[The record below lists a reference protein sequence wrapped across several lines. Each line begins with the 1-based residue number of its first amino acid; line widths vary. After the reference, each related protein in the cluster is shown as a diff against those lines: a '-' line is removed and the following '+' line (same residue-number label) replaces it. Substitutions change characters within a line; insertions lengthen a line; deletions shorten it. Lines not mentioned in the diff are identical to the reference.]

1 MSGRESI
8 FDILTLNRFFRGP
21 PRYYKCIMNGNMK
34 FMECVKTDTED
45 GSISIPSSIPVGEEA
60 DFLSKGA
67 KIPVKIL
74 S

>member
-1 MSGRESI
+1 
-8 FDILTLNRFFRGP
+8 
-21 PRYYKCIMNGNMK
+21 MNGNMK